1 MAEPLLTAVFGAN
14 ATQDATALTISKS
27 DLVSTGLTPSAT
39 NTAESLLL
47 AIVLKFKAVLTDTAR
62 DTNVDQ
68 SVAVTDGFSPSVTTR
83 NNAIYLRNTISVEV
97 DKLLTGAD
105 VIDPDDY

>member
-1 MAEPLLTAVFGAN
+1 MAEPTLTAVFGTN
-14 ATQDATALTISKS
+14 ATQDATTLTINKS
-27 DLVSTGLTPSAT
+27 DLVSTGLTPSAN

-62 DTNVDQ
+62 DTNSDQ
-68 SVAVTDGFSPSVTTR
+68 SVAVTDGFSPTVTTR

-97 DKLLTGAD
+97 DRLLTGAD
-105 VIDPDDY
+105 VIDPDNY

>member
-1 MAEPLLTAVFGAN
+1 MAERTITEVFGAN
-14 ATQDATALTISKS
+14 ASQTATDLVIKKS
-27 DLVSTGLTPSAT
+27 DLASVGLTASSS

-47 AIVLKFKAVLTDTAR
+47 AIVLKGQETLTETAR
-62 DTNVDQ
+62 ETNIDQ
-68 SVAVTDGFSPSVTTR
+68 SVAITDGFSPSITTR
-83 NNAIYLRNTISVEV
+83 NNAIYLRNTVSVEV

>member
-1 MAEPLLTAVFGAN
+1 MAEPTLVQVFGAN
-14 ATQDATALTISKS
+14 ATQTSTDLVIKKS
-27 DLVSTGLTPSAT
+27 DLADTGLTPSAS

-47 AIVLKFKAVLTDTAR
+47 AIVLKFKATLTDAAR
-62 DTNVDQ
+62 DTDQ

-97 DKLLTGAD
+97 DKLLAGAD

>member
-1 MAEPLLTAVFGAN
+1 MAEQSLTAVFGSN
-14 ATQDATALTISKS
+14 ASQTSTDLVIKKS
-27 DLVSTGLTPSAT
+27 DLIETGLTPSAN

-47 AIVLKFKAVLTDTAR
+47 AIILKFKLVLTDTAR
-62 DTNVDQ
+62 DTNIDQ
-68 SVAVTDGFSPSVTTR
+68 SVAVVDGFSPSVTTR